1 MRRFAVYLPPGAAPG
16 GGATAPL
23 DPGAF
28 SGLVLVR
35 EGFSWSAFILG
46 PIYAFSRGMWTAG
59 LGALA
64 LLSVAAGVPEL
75 LGLDAF
81 SRAVALLGYAVLCGV
96 SARDAWVGSLEDR
109 GYRLFDV
116 VAARDEAEALI
127 RLAQRTGAEP
137 RSGFGRLP
145 PAKPGATT
153 TLEFTAGRLP

>member
-1 MRRFAVYLPPGAAPG
+1 MRRYAVYLPPGVTPGAGAA
-16 GGATAPL
+16 APL

-35 EGFSWSAFILG
+35 EGFSWSAFFLG
-46 PIYAFSRGMWTAG
+46 PLYAFSRGMWTAG

-64 LLSVAAGVPEL
+64 LLAVAAGLPEI
-75 LGLDAF
+75 LGLDAA
-81 SRAVALLGYAVLCGV
+81 SRVVAILGYAVLCGI

-116 VAARDEAEALI
+116 VIARDEAEALI

-137 RSGFGRLP
+137 RPSLGRAAETDPSPLDGVVP
-145 PAKPGATT
+145 SMRPAP
-153 TLEFTAGRLP
+153 